1 VAVARAIVGKPL
13 ILLADE
19 PTGNLDSKNGN
30 AVMDLMKELHDEGAT
45 ICMVT
50 HDPRYA
56 TVADRSVH
64 LFDGQVVDEEDA
76 QRAEHAQ
83 ELEESGFDV

>member
-1 VAVARAIVGKPL
+1 MGKPL

-30 AVMDLMKELHDEGAT
+30 TVIELMNELHAEGAT

-76 QRAEHAQ
+76 LQAEHADK
-83 ELEESGFDV
+83 LEASGFDV

>member
-1 VAVARAIVGKPL
+1 
-13 ILLADE
+13 
-19 PTGNLDSKNGN
+19 
-30 AVMDLMKELHDEGAT
+30 MDLMKELHNEGAT

-64 LFDGQVVDEEDA
+64 LFDGQMVDEEDT
-76 QRAEHAQ
+76 QRVAHAQ
-83 ELEESGFDV
+83 ELEDSGFDV

>member
-1 VAVARAIVGKPL
+1 
-13 ILLADE
+13 
-19 PTGNLDSKNGN
+19 
-30 AVMDLMKELHDEGAT
+30 
-45 ICMVT
+45 MVT

-76 QRAEHAQ
+76 NREAHAQ
-83 ELEESGFDV
+83 ELEESGFDI